1 MTCKENDTRKFHFIN
16 PFFFFFFDIDIT
28 WYAYNILSLTEYF
41 SVYQ

>member
-1 MTCKENDTRKFHFIN
+1 MTQENFILLTL
-16 PFFFFFFDIDIT
+16 FFFFDIDIT

>member
-1 MTCKENDTRKFHFIN
+1 MTQENFILLTL
-16 PFFFFFFDIDIT
+16 FFFFFDIDIT